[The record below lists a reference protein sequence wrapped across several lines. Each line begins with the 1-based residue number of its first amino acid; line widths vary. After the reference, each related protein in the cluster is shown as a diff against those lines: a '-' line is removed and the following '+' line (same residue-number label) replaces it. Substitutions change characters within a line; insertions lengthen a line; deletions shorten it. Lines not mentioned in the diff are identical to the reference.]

1 MWSPQ
6 IVECHVMAPHEHAA
20 CKATQIVSTADLT
33 IETEQVRFHIT
44 WTPALFSICTV
55 RRMEIFCGK
64 KRESEKNGSSV
75 LEVAAYGAVGMPK
88 IAPRSDASL
97 PRHSCD

>member
-1 MWSPQ
+1 
-6 IVECHVMAPHEHAA
+6 
-20 CKATQIVSTADLT
+20 
-33 IETEQVRFHIT
+33 
-44 WTPALFSICTV
+44 
-55 RRMEIFCGK
+55 MEIFCGK